1 MSESSI
7 HLPVPY
13 VSLMTRLTLVL
24 TSLFLMIGLAGPQAS
39 QAQVDFRLGPRIGA
53 DFGDVEDPFIGADAR
68 IDTPALPVTINPAFD
83 LYFRDQGSFFAISG
97 NALYTFGFNNPVFDP
112 YAGGGLGIYRSSLND
127 NSNTD
132 LGLNFLFGAEFD
144 VGGVSPFAE
153 AQVTPIFSEGD
164 STLFTLKGGV
174 LFNL

>member
-1 MSESSI
+1 
-7 HLPVPY
+7 
-13 VSLMTRLTLVL
+13 MTRLTLIL
-24 TSLFLMIGLAGPQAS
+24 ASLFLIVGLAGPQAS
-39 QAQVDFRLGPRIGA
+39 QAQVDVRLGPRIGL
-53 DFGDVEDPFIGADAR
+53 DFGDVEEAFIGADAR
-68 IDTPALPVTINPAFD
+68 IDTPALPVTINPTFD
-83 LYFRDQGSFFAISG
+83 LYFVDEGSFFSISG
-97 NALYTFGFNNPVFDP
+97 NALYTFGFNNQVFDP
-112 YAGGGLGIYRSSLND
+112 YAGGGLGIYRSSNGD
-127 NSNTD
+127 SSTD